1 MAAPHLPST
10 SPSPGCTLLPP
21 LHPQILPERSY
32 AAPNDAVNV
41 LLDAE
46 GHTAPGGPVMR
57 GASRAMSS
65 LLDDVLAGMGLHEH
79 SGSVGTSTSAGE
91 LRLGSKECHGAGLRW
106 KRAGAGYRQP
116 LGWAPAGTWAWA
128 GHLQVHAGPTGLIVC

>member
-1 MAAPHLPST
+1 MSAPHSPST
-10 SPSPGCTLLPP
+10 SPSPRPHLAPSP
-21 LHPQILPERSY
+21 HPQILPERSY
-32 AAPNDAVNV
+32 AAPHDAVNV

-91 LRLGSKECHGAGLRW
+91 LRLDSKECNGAGLRW
-106 KRAGAGYRQP
+106 KRVGAG
-116 LGWAPAGTWAWA
+116 
-128 GHLQVHAGPTGLIVC
+128 